1 MAKIKVYFCGG
12 SECVEDFLPCSFT
25 FKDVVEHF
33 GYSCKGK
40 EIAAGGYIVKENQTI
55 SDKSDYIYF
64 DKGVPIMDIVLF
76 SKYYE

>member
-1 MAKIKVYFCGG
+1 MEKIKVYFCGG
-12 SECVEDFLPCSFT
+12 SECIEDFLPCSFT

-40 EIAAGGYIVKENQTI
+40 EIAVGGFIVKESQTI
-55 SDKSDYIYF
+55 DDKFDCISF
-64 DKGVPIMDIVLF
+64 DKGVPIIDVVLL